1 MKTIVSHA
9 IAVAAIAALAACSST
24 PPRQAQKKAVDVAGQ
39 KIEFGGQYDEQNN
52 SLSVTVNGDPMMTGK
67 FPPYTATMRMNTKFR
82 GLDITADC
90 YFASVLGNKGGR
102 IGIVAGLV
110 QSGIGKGADKCD
122 MLVGGKV
129 VESLFF

>member
-1 MKTIVSHA
+1 MKTIVRHA
-9 IAVAAIAALAACSST
+9 ITVAAITSLVACSST

-67 FPPYTATMRMNTKFR
+67 FPPYTATMRMNTKLR

-102 IGIVAGLV
+102 LGIVAGLV
-110 QSGIGKGADKCD
+110 QSGIGKASDKCE
-122 MLVGGKV
+122 MLVDGKA
-129 VESLFF
+129 VETLYF